1 MPVQP
6 MTRVLRWLLLLLLFG
21 IFAGVVYRALRERVA
36 SGKGMPQYSIFSEER
51 DGLAPAAQPLRK
63 LGWEP
68 VAVTQPI
75 QYWQQEANGNLLLLA
90 EPVLRS
96 WLPGQSADMSDTDV
110 DGLLR
115 WVQRG
120 NTLLFCSRQMSALH
134 RALNL
139 VLQTDARVDEDMTT
153 HVVLGEAGGYT
164 SRVEQIVVEGRDVLR
179 GGGDLPL
186 WWVDN
191 DPGAVVMRR
200 GRGRVI
206 VVADPSILTLRGLRR
221 ADNLRFLV
229 NVVALHAGD
238 GRVYFDE
245 YHHGLRSGGGFWGY
259 LHAHGQQWIV
269 LVIILVAG
277 MAAWGVGIRLGRPVP
292 ALDEK
297 QADAVE
303 YASAVA
309 RIYQQAGVQH
319 LLAETLCR
327 DFLTDLTR
335 HLRLRRGVL
344 PAEILAAW
352 QKQHPR
358 DKAQELE
365 PLLRGVSV
373 LRSKTVSAGQLL
385 SWAKNFDRFRTEV
398 LRAG

>member
-1 MPVQP
+1 
-6 MTRVLRWLLLLLLFG
+6 
-21 IFAGVVYRALRERVA
+21 
-36 SGKGMPQYSIFSEER
+36 MPQYSIFSEER

-206 VVADPSILTLRGLRR
+206 VVADPSILTIRGLRR

>member
-1 MPVQP
+1 

-21 IFAGVVYRALRERVA
+21 IFAGVVYRALRERFA
-36 SGKGMPQYSIFSEER
+36 SGKGMPQYSLFSEER

-75 QYWQQEANGNLLLLA
+75 HYWQQDVSGNLLVLA

-110 DGLLR
+110 DGLLH

-139 VLQTDARVDEDMTT
+139 VLQTDARVEEDMTT
-153 HVVLGEAGGYT
+153 NVVLGEAGGYT
-164 SRVEQIVVEGRDVLR
+164 DRVEHIVVEGRDVLR

-191 DPGAVVMRR
+191 DPGAVVIRR

-206 VVADPSILTLRGLRR
+206 VVADPSILTLRGLWR
-221 ADNLRFLV
+221 ADNPRFLI

-269 LVIILVAG
+269 IVIILVAG

-309 RIYQQAGVQH
+309 RIYQQAGVPH

-327 DFLTDLTR
+327 DFLIDLTR
-335 HLRLRRGVL
+335 HLRLRRGAL

-352 QKQHPR
+352 QKQHSR

-365 PLLRGVSV
+365 PLLRGVSA
-373 LRSKTVSAGQLL
+373 LRGKAVSPGQLL